1 MIAMYDLEE
10 NFEPKMKVKEFYKYI
25 KAPLKIISGFNGKVL
40 CRNYQPR
47 LHDEKFGDR
56 IITNVWSEVEIKDKP
71 FGNVITPIIVCYV
84 HGDVEYNSYKISLE
98 VCYDGRKF

>member
-1 MIAMYDLEE
+1 MIEE

-25 KAPLKIISGFNGKVL
+25 KAPLKIISGFNDKVL

-71 FGNVITPIIVCYV
+71 FGNVIIPIIVCYV
-84 HGDVEYNSYKISLE
+84 YGDVEYNSYKISLE
-98 VCYDGRKF
+98 G